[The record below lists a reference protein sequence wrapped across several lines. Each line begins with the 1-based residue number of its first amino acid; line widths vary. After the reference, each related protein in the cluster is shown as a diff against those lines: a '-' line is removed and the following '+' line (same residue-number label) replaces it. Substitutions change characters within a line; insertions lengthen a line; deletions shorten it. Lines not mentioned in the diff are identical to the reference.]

1 MKKFFNRT
9 GPILHPDKYP
19 YIYIYIHIHVCVCMC
34 PFKGNNKKLKSLL
47 ENLLVIFTL
56 AEGVFELLSMQIHV
70 G

>member
-1 MKKFFNRT
+1 MKIFFNRT

-19 YIYIYIHIHVCVCMC
+19 YIYIHVCVCMC